1 MATPRRSRARSI
13 QQEDLKTQLDE
24 KYRQVREFFSAV
36 TEGMSPLEKA
46 AIASTPVPLLGDVL
60 GLSADMEMYFTEP
73 ESRTFFNVMM
83 TGASLLPF
91 VPPVSAASKIVDG
104 KTVERVRENVSL
116 FKGRRARVEDI
127 SPGQINPT
135 EIDPRFPGGK
145 KARKLVGAD
154 PAKPPD
160 DAKRVSNLNLTYEA
174 RNMPE
179 PDRLSIVD
187 LEGRPFIVGMSDR
200 TAAGGLLTGVND
212 TMFDVPINLRGGQDY
227 MFDPLNQGQVWA
239 SARTPISRIE
249 ALAKEIKSTTGQDP
263 LYLPFRM
270 TPAGGDYATMTTET
284 MLEYARKNMSRK
296 DIREANRKIRKEG
309 RRFDKTKSDGTPFQ
323 LQVKAPEFLG
333 LENIESIG
341 QVSQLSGDQRKM
353 IQQILDVDFRKRG
366 SLGMTEA
373 RLAVG
378 DPRQFAARDAGLQ
391 NVGLI
396 DSARGM
402 IDVSGH
408 PTYSSGIAG
417 QGLGLLKEDIGGF
430 ELFPELSKAKGIL
443 DVRSPAP
450 NVQKSLQMSPYSGV
464 ITSDILRAMQNRGT
478 LP

>member
-1 MATPRRSRARSI
+1 MSDRRLSRARSI
-13 QQEDLKTQLDE
+13 QKEDLKTQLDQR
-24 KYRQVREFFSAV
+24 YRQVREFFQAV
-36 TEGMSPLEKA
+36 TEDMTPLQKA

-60 GLSADMEMYFTEP
+60 GLSADMEMYFTDP
-73 ESRTFFNVMM
+73 ESRTFFNAMM
-83 TGASLLPF
+83 SGASLLPL
-91 VPPVSAASKIVDG
+91 VPPVSAARRAVDPETIE
-104 KTVERVRENVSL
+104 KVRENVRL
-116 FKGRRARVEDI
+116 FGDRRARVEDI
-127 SPGQINPT
+127 RPGDIDPT
-135 EIDPRFPGGK
+135 QIDPRFPGGNP
-145 KARKLVGAD
+145 RKLVGAN
-154 PAKPPD
+154 PARPPD
-160 DAKRVSNLNLTYEA
+160 DARRVSNLNLQYEA

-179 PDRLSIVD
+179 PERISIVD

-212 TMFDVPINLRGGQDY
+212 TMFDVPVNLRGGQDF

-249 ALAKEIKSTTGQDP
+249 DTAREIKRATGQDP

-270 TPAGGDYATMTTET
+270 SPSGGDYATMTTET

-309 RRFDKTKSDGTPFQ
+309 RRFDKKKSDGTPFTV
-323 LQVKAPEFLG
+323 QVKAPEFLG
-333 LENIESIG
+333 LENIASRD

-353 IQQILDVDFRKRG
+353 IQQILDIDFRKKG

-391 NVGLI
+391 NIGLI
-396 DSARGM
+396 DSNRGM
-402 IDVSGH
+402 IEVSGH

-417 QGLGLLKEDIGGF
+417 QGLGLLKEDVGVF
-430 ELFPELSKAKGIL
+430 ELFPDLVQDKGIL
-443 DVRSPAP
+443 DPRSPAS
-450 NVQKSLQMSPYSGV
+450 NFQKSLQMSPYQGV
-464 ITSDILRAMQNRGT
+464 ITSDILRAMQDRGT